1 MKHTGITKII
11 LALAALFLF
20 GGVCGYA
27 LSNRPAERLATKAGW
42 EERWLELR
50 QREDIE
56 RLKLT
61 PEQVAQARV
70 SYDQLRAD
78 IRKLREQTARGLYR
92 AVSAQGRTLAEQL
105 TPEQREEFSKLTEER
120 RARFPRK

>member
-1 MKHTGITKII
+1 MKRTGTLKIL

-27 LSNRPAERLATKAGW
+27 VSNRPAERLATKTGW

-50 QREDIE
+50 IREDIE

-61 PEQVAQARV
+61 PEQAEQARP

-78 IRKLREQTARGLYR
+78 ILKLREQTARSLFR
-92 AVSAQGRTLAEQL
+92 AVSAQGRTLSQQL
-105 TPEQREEFSKLTEER
+105 TPEQQQEFLKLTEER